1 MTQIRLLKKI
11 PISQHCKFAVFH
23 YLRSSSTL
31 NKPILIL
38 TALNPDSLKDNASFA
53 AATALAVTSMVD
65 GSVES

>member
-1 MTQIRLLKKI
+1 MPLRSNTNILSLKTV
-11 PISQHCKFAVFH
+11 VFN

-38 TALNPDSLKDNASFA
+38 TALKPDSLKDNASFA
-53 AATALAVTSMVD
+53 AAAALAVTSMVD